1 MKTQGTSKINSYCTA
16 SLTLVQ
22 EKDEECIKVQ
32 VCYTH
37 YGHIISIG
45 HLRIPYTDRMAVAS
59 QLAQD
64 VEVQHI
70 LDRIRD
76 NLGDKF
82 QRIHLLTRKDINNI
96 DKMYGLKGPEKHKDD
111 DLSVHMWV
119 EEMKSM
125 NDRSP
130 VILYKP
136 QGTTQSSESN
146 NLCDRD
152 FVLAVQTSLQA
163 DIMKKF
169 GEKVICVDGTH
180 GTNGYDFMLITVMVV
195 DEYGE
200 GFPVAWCISNRED
213 KLLLMNFF
221 NALKMRV

>member
-1 MKTQGTSKINSYCTA
+1 
-16 SLTLVQ
+16 
-22 EKDEECIKVQ
+22 
-32 VCYTH
+32 
-37 YGHIISIG
+37 
-45 HLRIPYTDRMAVAS
+45 
-59 QLAQD
+59 
-64 VEVQHI
+64 
-70 LDRIRD
+70 
-76 NLGDKF
+76 
-82 QRIHLLTRKDINNI
+82 
-96 DKMYGLKGPEKHKDD
+96 
-111 DLSVHMWV
+111 MWV

-152 FVLAVQTSLQA
+152 FVLAIQTSLQA

-180 GTNGYDFMLITVMVV
+180 GTNGYDFMLTTVMVV

-200 GFPVAWCISNRED
+200 GLPSGLVHIKQR
-213 KLLLMNFF
+213 
-221 NALKMRV
+221 R